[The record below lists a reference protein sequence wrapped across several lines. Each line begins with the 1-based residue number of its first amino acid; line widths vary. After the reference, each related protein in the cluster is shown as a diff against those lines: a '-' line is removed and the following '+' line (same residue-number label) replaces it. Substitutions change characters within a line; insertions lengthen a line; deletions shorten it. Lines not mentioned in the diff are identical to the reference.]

1 MKNWTREET
10 IVAFNVYCKIPF
22 KNSSKT
28 HPIIVKYAKILG
40 RSPSALNMK
49 VGNIGRLDPDLKER
63 GITGLVHGAKM
74 EEEIWNEFYE
84 NPELLAFESEK
95 IIARL
100 SNQNIEVS
108 TSIKTDDLPLGTE
121 RSVLIKQRVNQSF
134 FRSAVMSAYNF
145 RCCISGVNIPNL
157 LEACH
162 IVDWSQNEQNRTNPK
177 NGLCMNPFFHKAYDK
192 FLFGITPDLTIVISE
207 ELMQNVSDASF
218 LNYLRELN
226 GRNILLPDKFFP
238 QRELLEIHYDRFIK
252 RCPDETLLI

>member
-1 MKNWTREET
+1 MNLWTREET

-22 KNSSKT
+22 KSSSKT
-28 HPIIVKYAKILG
+28 HPMIIKYAKILG

-49 VGNIGRLDPDLKER
+49 VGNIGRLDPDLKEL

-74 EEEIWNEFYE
+74 EEEVWNEFYG

-100 SNQNIEVS
+100 SKLSIEAS
-108 TSIKTDDLPLGTE
+108 TSIKTDDLPQGTE
-121 RSVLIKQRVNQSF
+121 RSVIIKQRVNQSF

-145 RCCISGVNIPNL
+145 RCCISGVNVPDL

-162 IVDWSQNEQNRTNPK
+162 IVDWSQDEQNRTNPK

-192 FLFGITPDLTIVISE
+192 DLLGITPDLIIVISE
-207 ELMQNVSDASF
+207 KLIQNVTDGSF

-226 GRNILLPDKFFP
+226 GRSILLPDKFLP
-238 QRELLEIHYDRFIK
+238 QRKLLEIHYNRFIN
-252 RCPDETLLI
+252 R